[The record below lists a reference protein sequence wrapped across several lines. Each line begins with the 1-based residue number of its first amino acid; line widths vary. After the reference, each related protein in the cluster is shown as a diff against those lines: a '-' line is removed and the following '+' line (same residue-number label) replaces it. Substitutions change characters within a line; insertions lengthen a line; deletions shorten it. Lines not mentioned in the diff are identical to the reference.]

1 MSYTP
6 GEILISEE
14 QIQGA
19 VDKIATAI
27 NAKYKNEEVL
37 IVGILKGSFVFMAD
51 LIRKLTCSVKIDFM
65 SAKSYGDG
73 TISCGRVNI
82 TKECDMPIRNQHVLI
97 VEDIVDS
104 GCTTSFLKR
113 YFEDKGAKS
122 VRLCAL
128 ISKPSRRKIDVNVDF
143 LGFDIPDE
151 FIVGYGL
158 DYAENFR
165 NFSKIHI
172 LDT

>member
-6 GEILISEE
+6 GEVLINEE
-14 QIQGA
+14 QIKDA
-19 VDKIATAI
+19 VDKIAAKI
-27 NAKYKNEEVL
+27 NNKYKNEEVL
-37 IVGILKGSFVFMAD
+37 MVGILKGSFVFMAD
-51 LIRKLTCSVKIDFM
+51 LIRKLTCPVKVDFM
-65 SAKSYGDG
+65 GAKSYGDG

-82 TKECDMPIRNQHVLI
+82 TKECDTPVRNQHVLI
-97 VEDIVDS
+97 IEDIVDS
-104 GCTTSFLKR
+104 GCTTSFLKK

-128 ISKPSRRKIDVNVDF
+128 LSKPSRRKVDVNIDF

-165 NFSKIHI
+165 NFNQMRI
-172 LDT
+172 LNP